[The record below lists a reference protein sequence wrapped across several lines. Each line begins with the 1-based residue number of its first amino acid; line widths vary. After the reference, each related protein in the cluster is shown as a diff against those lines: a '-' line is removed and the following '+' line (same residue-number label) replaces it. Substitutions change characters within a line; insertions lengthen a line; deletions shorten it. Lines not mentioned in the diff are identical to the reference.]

1 MNKINLEDLPL
12 NELIP
17 GFSGRMIH
25 SENMTIAYW
34 DIEAG
39 SDLPAHSH
47 HHEQIVNLMD
57 GEFELNVAGEPQI
70 LKPGMVV
77 VIPSNVEHSGKA
89 ITNCK
94 IIDVFS
100 PRRDDYA

>member
-1 MNKINLEDLPL
+1 MSKINLKNIPAK
-12 NELIP
+12 ELIP
-17 GFSGRMIH
+17 GFTGRMIH

-34 DIEAG
+34 DIKAE
-39 SDLPAHSH
+39 SSLPAHSH
-47 HHEQIVNLMD
+47 HHEQIVNMIEGD
-57 GEFELNVAGEPQI
+57 FELTVAGEPQI

-77 VIPSNVEHSGKA
+77 VIPSNVGHSGKA
-89 ITNCK
+89 LTDCK